1 MQSIHKALSPVSSL
15 TDILSGDTYATVSAV
30 LPIVHL
36 IDTKLLKE
44 MDEDSQ
50 LTKDIKHRIKQDLQ
64 TRYTEIKLGV
74 EVMDIVKV
82 ASVLD
87 PRFKMKYVTD
97 DIAVKENIVIECSG
111 LGPTPSTSSTSIIQN
126 SAENLPP
133 AKKHK
138 TLGTLFKDHKQE
150 EDVMAIISPEQKINS
165 ELEAYITARKLDF
178 EEDPLLWWKLQAPS
192 YPYLS
197 KLAQKYFSVCAT
209 CSASER
215 LFSTSGQ
222 IVTPC
227 RATLNPDKVNMLTF
241 LSRNL

>member
-1 MQSIHKALSPVSSL
+1 M
-15 TDILSGDTYATVSAV
+15 
-30 LPIVHL
+30 
-36 IDTKLLKE
+36 
-44 MDEDSQ
+44 
-50 LTKDIKHRIKQDLQ
+50 
-64 TRYTEIKLGV
+64 
-74 EVMDIVKV
+74 
-82 ASVLD
+82 
-87 PRFKMKYVTD
+87 
-97 DIAVKENIVIECSG
+97 KENIVIECSG
-111 LGPTPSTSSTSIIQN
+111 LGPTPSTSSTSIIIQN

-138 TLGTLFKDHKQE
+138 TLGTLFKDHEQ
-150 EDVMAIISPEQKINS
+150 EDVMAIVSPEQKINS

-209 CSASER
+209 SSASEH